1 MATNQ
6 IARDEHSVKECEK
19 AGTVNKM
26 WKKPTKNCYF
36 LVLPLRLASC
46 LSASLFSVY
55 ALSACQENVSPTRNI
70 NNIYDREKNEAR
82 DICACWFV
90 IFFRFL
96 FHNFRCCCYIRT
108 NKRWKHTMFFTN
120 RLVNNKKMWQI
131 ICFCFFSSYRS
142 FRCYRFLFSIQIYAN
157 TCLSTIWNL
166 WSCEMNSVVKFR
178 RTIS

>member
-19 AGTVNKM
+19 VGTVNKM

-70 NNIYDREKNEAR
+70 NNIYGSEKTRPEIYVR
-82 DICACWFV
+82 V
-90 IFFRFL
+90 GSL
-96 FHNFRCCCYIRT
+96 
-108 NKRWKHTMFFTN
+108 
-120 RLVNNKKMWQI
+120 
-131 ICFCFFSSYRS
+131 FFS
-142 FRCYRFLFSIQIYAN
+142 LVFSQFS
-157 TCLSTIWNL
+157 LL
-166 WSCEMNSVVKFR
+166 LL
-178 RTIS
+178 